1 MLRSLLAEGST
12 AGDMIR
18 RAGQTFATR
27 LFLLLVSLVSGII
40 IARTLGPDGRG
51 AYAVAT
57 AVGSIGAQFATLGLH
72 ASNTYLV
79 AQDRK
84 LLPALIGNTLGVSI
98 GVGGVLGALVVV
110 CVLFGPCAGT
120 LQGGM
125 VWLAAA
131 AIPIYTALMLLQNL
145 LLGLYD
151 TSRFN
156 ATELGENL
164 LGLVLLVC
172 LVLLGW
178 ENPLTVYG
186 SALMVSLG
194 VAAVI
199 ARWLVKNAGGSRLSA
214 NLLKN
219 NLGFNTRAYLST
231 LLFLLVARI
240 DVLLIAHL
248 LDDTQTGLFAVAYS
262 LGEMLAMIAV
272 VTGSILFPRL
282 VREADRAARWQI
294 ASRTALTLGLLV
306 TLAGLVSLPIADEV
320 VTLLFGEVY
329 RPSASAYIYL
339 VPGMICLSVNSIL
352 MNYFASEGMPPI
364 VVVGPLL
371 AVFAKLALGFH
382 LIPLYGIGGAAL
394 STSFTYAIVLTV
406 TLVYLVGWRRRAT
419 AIAP

>member
-1 MLRSLLAEGST
+1 
-12 AGDMIR
+12 
-18 RAGQTFATR
+18 
-27 LFLLLVSLVSGII
+27 
-40 IARTLGPDGRG
+40 
-51 AYAVAT
+51 
-57 AVGSIGAQFATLGLH
+57 
-72 ASNTYLV
+72 
-79 AQDRK
+79 
-84 LLPALIGNTLGVSI
+84 
-98 GVGGVLGALVVV
+98 
-110 CVLFGPCAGT
+110 
-120 LQGGM
+120 
-125 VWLAAA
+125 
-131 AIPIYTALMLLQNL
+131 
-145 LLGLYD
+145 
-151 TSRFN
+151 
-156 ATELGENL
+156 
-164 LGLVLLVC
+164 
-172 LVLLGW
+172 
-178 ENPLTVYG
+178 
-186 SALMVSLG
+186 LG